1 MMFEF
6 IVNKLLLILTLVL
19 LLLQATEEAMDVE
32 YEEQEYQ
39 GKNADANGPS
49 SQASKVKKL
58 VEPRYFFW
66 KNYTRTK
73 ESRDKCI
80 CHHCQKTFSCA
91 SKSGTSNLKKHLQIC
106 KEHQVWLTSQKKI
119 NSNLVVKE
127 IWRHLKCL
135 RRFSKK
141 LVTSF

>member
-19 LLLQATEEAMDVE
+19 LLFQMASSSSKNQATEEAMDVE

-58 VEPRYFFW
+58 VEPRSFVW

-106 KEHQVWLTSQKKI
+106 KEHQAWLTSQKKI
-119 NSNLVVKE
+119 NSGLVVKE
-127 IWRHLKCL
+127 I
-135 RRFSKK
+135 
-141 LVTSF
+141 